1 MNEPHL
7 TFVTSLP
14 PSVNHSHRNYT
25 TPAGRRR
32 RVPTG
37 RAMTWTRDARLMAKA
52 AMATDDWTWT
62 CPQGEPVVVDYFV
75 WWPDRRRRDPS
86 NLEKLMLD
94 ALTGVAY
101 DDDKWAIPRC
111 VGFGYDKAAPR
122 LVVRCRRQ
130 AGETVPKW
138 CHAKETDHEG

>member
-1 MNEPHL
+1 MRESHL
-7 TFVTSLP
+7 TFVATLP

-32 RVPTG
+32 RVPTA
-37 RAMTWTRDARLMAKA
+37 RALSWTNEARWAAKQ
-52 AMATDDWTWT
+52 AMAAGGWT
-62 CPQGEPVVVDYFV
+62 CPQGEPVVVEYFV

-94 ALTGVAY
+94 ALADVAY

-111 VGFGYDKAAPR
+111 VGFAYDKAAPR
-122 LVVRCRRQ
+122 LVVRCRRM
-130 AGETVPKW
+130 AGETLPKW
-138 CHAKETDHEG
+138 CYELAGDA